1 MADNS
6 TPRFD
11 MLVIGSGAAGLW
23 TALVAAENG
32 AEVAV
37 VSKTPLSGSA
47 SFWAQ
52 GGLAA
57 AVAPDDSVSEH
68 LRDTLQAG
76 RGACRTSAVQVLC
89 EEAPGIVEE
98 LLQLQVPFDQESD
111 GRLAVGLEG
120 GHSHSR
126 IVHSGGSESGMHMTS
141 RLSELVSAH
150 AKISAYEGVSALAL
164 WCNEGRCIG
173 AVTEN
178 DSYLARATVLA
189 TGGAAAIWE
198 RSTNPP
204 GATGSGHTLA
214 HEAGAALADLE
225 FVQFHPTALAR
236 PDGGRYDG
244 FLITEAIRGEGAH
257 LLDKSGER
265 FVDELA
271 PRDEVAREILSRQRT
286 DATDSVN
293 LDLRSVDLEHFPTV
307 STILSKVGFDPGHD
321 LIPVSPATHYMMG
334 GVATDLQ
341 GRTTVDGLYA
351 VGECACTG
359 LHGANRLASNSL
371 SECFVFGKR
380 VALAAAD
387 EPQQPSDPGEAPTTM
402 SLKPVLHET
411 RSNLW
416 QNAGLDRDRD
426 GLQMLL
432 DDPHPLA
439 RLIGQSALARE
450 ESRGAHYRTDMGEA
464 DPSFDHQHIVVCGD
478 NEVEIETWD

>member
-11 MLVIGSGAAGLW
+11 LLVIGSGAAGLW
-23 TALVAAENG
+23 TALVAAKNG

-57 AVAPDDSVSEH
+57 AVAPDDSVLKH
-68 LRDTLQAG
+68 LEDTLQAG
-76 RGACRTSAVQVLC
+76 RNACRNAAAQVLC
-89 EEAPGIVEE
+89 EEAPGIVDE
-98 LLQLQVPFDQESD
+98 LVRLQVPFDHGPD
-111 GRLAVGLEG
+111 GKLAVGLEG
-120 GHSHSR
+120 GHHRSR
-126 IVHSGGSESGMHMTS
+126 IIHSGGSESGMHLTG

-150 AKISAYEGVSALAL
+150 TKITAYEGVSALAL
-164 WCNEGRCIG
+164 WCNEGRCVG

-178 DSYLARATVLA
+178 DSYLSRSTVLA
-189 TGGAAAIWE
+189 TGGAAAIWA

-225 FVQFHPTALAR
+225 FIQFHPTALAR
-236 PDGGRYDG
+236 PGGGRYDG
-244 FLITEAIRGEGAH
+244 FLITEAIRGKGAH

-265 FVDELA
+265 FIDELA
-271 PRDEVAREILSRQRT
+271 PRDEVARAVLSCQRA
-286 DATDSVN
+286 DATDSVS
-293 LDLRSVDLEHFPTV
+293 LDLRSIDLEHFPTV
-307 STILSKVGFDPGHD
+307 STILSKVGFDPSRD
-321 LIPVSPATHYMMG
+321 LIPVSPAAHYMMG
-334 GVATDLQ
+334 GVATDLH

-380 VALAAAD
+380 AALAAAD
-387 EPQQPSDPGEAPTTM
+387 EPEQPASPAKAPTTLA
-402 SLKPVLHET
+402 LKPVLHET

-416 QNAGLDRDRD
+416 QNAGLDRNHD
-426 GLQMLL
+426 GLQLLL

-450 ESRGAHYRTDMGEA
+450 ESRGAHYRTDTKET
-464 DPSFDHQHIVVCGD
+464 DPKFDRKHIVIRGNNKVD
-478 NEVEIETWD
+478 FETWA

>member
-11 MLVIGSGAAGLW
+11 LLVIGSGAAGLW
-23 TALVAAENG
+23 TALIAAKNG

-57 AVAPDDSVSEH
+57 AVSPDDSVLNH
-68 LRDTLQAG
+68 LEDTLRAG
-76 RGACRTSAVQVLC
+76 RNACRKAAAQVLC
-89 EEAPGIVEE
+89 DEAPGIVDE
-98 LLQLQVPFDQESD
+98 LLRLQVPFDHEPD
-111 GRLAVGLEG
+111 GELAVGLEG
-120 GHSHSR
+120 GHRRNR
-126 IVHSGGSESGMHMTS
+126 IVHSGGSESGMHLTG

-150 AKISAYEGVSALAL
+150 ENITVYEGVSALAL

-178 DSYLARATVLA
+178 DSYLSRATVLA
-189 TGGAAAIWE
+189 TGGAAAVWE

-214 HEAGAALADLE
+214 QEAGAALADLE

-236 PDGGRYDG
+236 PGGGRYDG
-244 FLITEAIRGEGAH
+244 FLITEAIRGKGAH
-257 LLDKSGER
+257 LLDKNGER
-265 FVDELA
+265 FIDELA
-271 PRDEVAREILSRQRT
+271 PRDEVARAVLTRQRA
-286 DATDSVN
+286 DGTDSVS
-293 LDLRSVDLEHFPTV
+293 LDLRKIDLEHFPTV
-307 STILSKVGFDPGHD
+307 STILSKVGFDPSRD
-321 LIPVSPATHYMMG
+321 LIPVSPAAHYMMG
-334 GVATDLQ
+334 GVATDLH
-341 GRTTVDGLYA
+341 GRTTVGGLYA

-380 VALAAAD
+380 AALASAE
-387 EPQQPSDPGEAPTTM
+387 EPEQPTGPVKPPTNM
-402 SLKPVLHET
+402 ALKPVFHET
-411 RSNLW
+411 RSSLW
-416 QNAGLDRDRD
+416 QNAGLDRNSD
-426 GLQMLL
+426 GLKLLL

-439 RLIGQSALARE
+439 RLIGQSALTRE
-450 ESRGAHYRTDMGEA
+450 ESRGAHCRTDMEKI
-464 DPSFDHQHIVVCGD
+464 DPSFDQKHIVVRG
-478 NEVEIETWD
+478 NNNVEFEMWE